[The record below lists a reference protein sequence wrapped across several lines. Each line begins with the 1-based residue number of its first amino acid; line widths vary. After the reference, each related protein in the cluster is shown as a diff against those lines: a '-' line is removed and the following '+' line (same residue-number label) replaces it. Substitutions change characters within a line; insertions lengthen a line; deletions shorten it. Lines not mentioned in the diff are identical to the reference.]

1 MITLKIG
8 IESVNIDARGMADKL
23 ENDRAFWTFAASE
36 WHRLYAPYV
45 PFESGTL
52 RDSVTIEP
60 KTITH
65 NAPYAHYQYTGD
77 VYGPNY
83 PITQNGVQVGFFSTP
98 NRPKHKTGGRLKYK
112 GPHASAK
119 WDLAAAPTQLP
130 NLASSM
136 QAYIDSGRL
145 KLDG

>member
-1 MITLKIG
+1 MRISFGLK
-8 IESVNIDARGMADKL
+8 SVNINARGMADKL
-23 ENDRAFWTFAASE
+23 ENDSAFWTFAASE

-52 RDSVTIEP
+52 RDSVTITP

-83 PITQNGVQVGFFSTP
+83 PITQNGVRVGYYSPP
-98 NRPKHKTGGRLKYK
+98 NRPKYPTGKRLKYK
-112 GPHASAK
+112 NPKAAAK
-119 WDLAAAPTQLP
+119 WDQVAAGTQLP
-130 NLASSM
+130 KLVSSL

>member
-1 MITLKIG
+1 MRIYFGL
-8 IESVNIDARGMADKL
+8 ESVKIDARGMADKL
-23 ENDRAFWTFAASE
+23 ENDKAFWKFAASE

-65 NAPYAHYQYTGD
+65 RAPYAHYQYTGE

-98 NRPKHKTGGRLKYK
+98 NRSKHKTGGKLKYK
-112 GPHASAK
+112 NPKAAAK
-119 WDLAAAPTQLP
+119 WDQAAAPTQKPKLV
-130 NLASSM
+130 SSL

>member
-1 MITLKIG
+1 MRISFGLK
-8 IESVNIDARGMADKL
+8 SVNINARGMADKL
-23 ENDRAFWTFAASE
+23 ENDSTFWTFAASE

-45 PFESGTL
+45 PFESGAL
-52 RDSVTIEP
+52 RDSVTITP

-77 VYGPNY
+77 VYVPNY
-83 PITQNGVQVGFFSTP
+83 PITQNGVRVGYYSPP
-98 NRPKHKTGGRLKYK
+98 NRPKYPTGKRLKYK
-112 GPHASAK
+112 NPKAAAK
-119 WDLAAAPTQLP
+119 WDQVAAATQTPKLV
-130 NLASSM
+130 SSL

>member
-1 MITLKIG
+1 MQIRFGLK
-8 IESVNIDARGMADKL
+8 SVDINARGMAARL
-23 ENDRAFWTFAASE
+23 QNDSAFWTYAATE
-36 WHRLYAPYV
+36 WHRLYSPYV
-45 PFESGTL
+45 PFESGAL
-52 RDSVTIEP
+52 RDSVTIAP

-83 PITQNGVQVGFFSTP
+83 PITQNGVRVGYYSPP
-98 NRPKHKTGGRLKYK
+98 NRPKHPTGGKLKYK
-112 GPHASAK
+112 NPKAAAK
-119 WDLAAAPTQLP
+119 WDQVAAPTQTPKLV
-130 NLASSM
+130 SSL

>member
-8 IESVNIDARGMADKL
+8 IESVNINARGMADKL

-65 NAPYAHYQYTGD
+65 NAPYAHYQYTGE

-83 PITQNGVQVGFFSTP
+83 PIIQNGVLVGFYSKP
-98 NRPKHKTGGRLKYK
+98 NRPKQKMGRSLKYK
-112 GPHASAK
+112 NPKASKK
-119 WDLAAAPTQLP
+119 WDLAAAPTQAQ

>member
-1 MITLKIG
+1 MRISFGLK
-8 IESVNIDARGMADKL
+8 SVNINARGMADKL
-23 ENDRAFWTFAASE
+23 ENDSAFWTYAASE

-45 PFESGTL
+45 PFESGAL
-52 RDSVTIEP
+52 RDSVTIAP

-65 NAPYAHYQYTGD
+65 NAPYAHYQYTGE

-83 PITQNGVQVGFFSTP
+83 PITQNGVRVGYYSPP
-98 NRPKHKTGGRLKYK
+98 NRPKYPTGKRLKYK
-112 GPHASAK
+112 NPKAAAK
-119 WDLAAAPTQLP
+119 WDQVAAATQTPKLV
-130 NLASSM
+130 SSL

>member
-1 MITLKIG
+1 MRISFELQ
-8 IESVNIDARGMADKL
+8 SANINARGMVDKL
-23 ENDRAFWTFAASE
+23 ENNSAFWTFAASE

-45 PFESGTL
+45 PFESGAL
-52 RDSVTIEP
+52 RDSVTIAP

-65 NAPYAHYQYTGD
+65 NAPYAHYQYTGE

-83 PITQNGVQVGFFSTP
+83 PITQNGVRVGYYSTP
-98 NRPKHKTGGRLKYK
+98 NRPKQRTGKKLKYK
-112 GPHASAK
+112 NPKAAAK
-119 WDLAAAPTQLP
+119 WDQVAAATQKPKLI
-130 NLASSM
+130 SSL

>member
-1 MITLKIG
+1 MRISFGLK
-8 IESVNIDARGMADKL
+8 SVNINARGMADKL
-23 ENDRAFWTFAASE
+23 ENDSAFWTYAASE

-45 PFESGTL
+45 PFESGAL
-52 RDSVTIEP
+52 RDSVTIAP

-83 PITQNGVQVGFFSTP
+83 PITQNGVRVGYYSPP
-98 NRPKHKTGGRLKYK
+98 NRPKHPTGKRLKYK
-112 GPHASAK
+112 NPKAAAK
-119 WDLAAAPTQLP
+119 WDEVAAGTQLP
-130 NLASSM
+130 KLVSSL

>member
-1 MITLKIG
+1 MRIYFGL
-8 IESVNIDARGMADKL
+8 ESVKIDARGMADKL
-23 ENDRAFWTFAASE
+23 ENDRTFWKFAASE

-45 PFESGTL
+45 PFESGAL
-52 RDSVTIEP
+52 RDSVTIAP

-65 NAPYAHYQYTGD
+65 RAPYAHYQYTGE

-98 NRPKHKTGGRLKYK
+98 NRPKHKTGGKLKYMNPK
-112 GPHASAK
+112 AAAK
-119 WDLAAAPTQLP
+119 WDQAAAPTQKPKLV
-130 NLASSM
+130 SSL

>member
-1 MITLKIG
+1 MKIRFGLKTVEI
-8 IESVNIDARGMADKL
+8 NARGMADRL
-23 ENDRAFWTFAASE
+23 ENNSAFWTFAASE

-52 RDSVTIEP
+52 RDSVTIAP

-65 NAPYAHYQYTGD
+65 NAPYAHYQYIGD

-83 PITQNGVQVGFFSTP
+83 PITQNGVRVGFFSIP
-98 NRPKHKTGGRLKYK
+98 NRPKHKTGGKLKYK
-112 GPHASAK
+112 NPLAAAK
-119 WDLAAAPTQLP
+119 WDQVAAGTQKPKLV
-130 NLASSM
+130 SSL

-145 KLDG
+145 KLNG

>member
-1 MITLKIG
+1 MRISFGL
-8 IESVNIDARGMADKL
+8 ESVKIDARGMADKL
-23 ENDRAFWTFAASE
+23 ENDRTFWTFAASE

-52 RDSVTIEP
+52 RDSVTIAP

-83 PITQNGVQVGFFSTP
+83 PITQNGVRVGFFSIP
-98 NRPKHKTGGRLKYK
+98 NRPKHKTGGKLKYK
-112 GPHASAK
+112 NPKAAAK
-119 WDLAAAPTQLP
+119 WDQVAAATQAPKLV
-130 NLASSM
+130 SSL

>member
-1 MITLKIG
+1 MRISFELQ
-8 IESVNIDARGMADKL
+8 SANINARGMADKL
-23 ENDRAFWTFAASE
+23 ENDSAFWTFAASE

-45 PFESGTL
+45 PFESGAL

-83 PITQNGVQVGFFSTP
+83 PITQNGVRVGYYSPP
-98 NRPKHKTGGRLKYK
+98 NRPKSRTGERLKYK
-112 GPHASAK
+112 NPLASAK
-119 WDLAAAPTQLP
+119 WDEAAAPTQLP
-130 NLASSM
+130 KLVSSL

-145 KLDG
+145 KING

>member
-1 MITLKIG
+1 MRISFGLQ
-8 IESVNIDARGMADKL
+8 SVNIDVRGMVDKL
-23 ENDRAFWTFAASE
+23 ENDSAFWTFAASE

-52 RDSVTIEP
+52 RDSVTIAP

-83 PITQNGVQVGFFSTP
+83 PITQNGVRVGYYSTP
-98 NRPKHKTGGRLKYK
+98 NRPKHKTGGKLKYK
-112 GPHASAK
+112 NPKAAAK
-119 WDLAAAPTQLP
+119 WDQVAAGTQKP
-130 NLASSM
+130 KLASSL

>member
-1 MITLKIG
+1 MRISFGL
-8 IESVNIDARGMADKL
+8 ESVKIDAHGMADKL
-23 ENDRAFWTFAASE
+23 ENDSAFWTYAASE

-45 PFESGTL
+45 PFESGAL
-52 RDSVTIEP
+52 RDSVTIAP

-65 NAPYAHYQYTGD
+65 NAPYAHYQYTGE

-83 PITQNGVQVGFFSTP
+83 PITQNGVRVGYYSPP
-98 NRPKHKTGGRLKYK
+98 NRPKQRTGGKLKYK
-112 GPHASAK
+112 NPKAAAK
-119 WDLAAAPTQLP
+119 WDQVAAPTQTPKLV
-130 NLASSM
+130 SSL

>member
-1 MITLKIG
+1 MRISLG
-8 IESVNIDARGMADKL
+8 LESVKIDARGMADKL
-23 ENDRAFWTFAASE
+23 ENDKAFWKFAASE

-45 PFESGTL
+45 PFESGAL
-52 RDSVTIEP
+52 RDSVTIAP

-65 NAPYAHYQYTGD
+65 NAPYAHYQYTGE

-83 PITQNGVQVGFFSTP
+83 PITQNGVRVGYYSTP
-98 NRPKHKTGGRLKYK
+98 NRPKQRTGKKLKYK
-112 GPHASAK
+112 NPKAAAK
-119 WDLAAAPTQLP
+119 WDEVAAGTQLP
-130 NLASSM
+130 KLVSSL

>member
-1 MITLKIG
+1 MRIYFGL
-8 IESVNIDARGMADKL
+8 ESVKIDARGMADKL
-23 ENDRAFWTFAASE
+23 ENDKAFWKFAASE

-52 RDSVTIEP
+52 RDSVTIKP

-65 NAPYAHYQYTGD
+65 RAPYAHYQYTGE
-77 VYGPNY
+77 VYGPKP

-98 NRPKHKTGGRLKYK
+98 NRPKHKTGGKLKYK
-112 GPHASAK
+112 NPKAAAK
-119 WDLAAAPTQLP
+119 WDQAAAPTQKPKLV
-130 NLASSM
+130 SSL

-145 KLDG
+145 RLDG

>member
-1 MITLKIG
+1 MRIYFGL
-8 IESVNIDARGMADKL
+8 ESVKIDARGMADKL
-23 ENDRAFWTFAASE
+23 ENDKAFWKFAASE
-36 WHRLYAPYV
+36 WHRLYAAYV
-45 PFESGTL
+45 PFESGAL
-52 RDSVTIEP
+52 RDSVTITP

-83 PITQNGVQVGFFSTP
+83 PITQNGVRVGYYSPP
-98 NRPKHKTGGRLKYK
+98 NRPKHPTGGKLKYK
-112 GPHASAK
+112 NPKAAAK
-119 WDLAAAPTQLP
+119 WDQVAAPTQTPKLV
-130 NLASSM
+130 SSL

>member
-1 MITLKIG
+1 MQITFGLK
-8 IESVNIDARGMADKL
+8 SANINARGMADKL
-23 ENDRAFWTFAASE
+23 ENDSAFWTYAASE
-36 WHRLYAPYV
+36 WHKLYSPYV

-52 RDSVTIEP
+52 RDSVTIAP
-60 KTITH
+60 NTITH

-83 PITQNGVQVGFFSTP
+83 PITQNGVRVGYYSPT
-98 NRPKHKTGGRLKYK
+98 NRPKHPTGKRLKYK
-112 GPHASAK
+112 NPKAAAK
-119 WDLAAAPTQLP
+119 WDQVAAATQAPKLI
-130 NLASSM
+130 SSL

>member
-1 MITLKIG
+1 MRISFEL
-8 IESVNIDARGMADKL
+8 ESVNINARGMVDKL
-23 ENDRAFWTFAASE
+23 ENNSAFWTFAASE

-45 PFESGTL
+45 PFESGAL

-65 NAPYAHYQYTGD
+65 NAPYAHYQYTGE

-83 PITQNGVQVGFFSTP
+83 PITQNGARVGYYSPP
-98 NRPKHKTGGRLKYK
+98 NRPKQRTGKKLKYK
-112 GPHASAK
+112 NPKAAAK
-119 WDLAAAPTQLP
+119 WDQVAAATQTPKLV
-130 NLASSM
+130 SSL

>member
-1 MITLKIG
+1 MRIRFGL
-8 IESVNIDARGMADKL
+8 ESVNINARGMMDKL
-23 ENDRAFWTFAASE
+23 ENDRTFWTFAASE

-52 RDSVTIEP
+52 RDSVTIAP

-65 NAPYAHYQYTGD
+65 NAPYAHYQYTGE

-83 PITQNGVQVGFFSTP
+83 PITQNGVRVGFFSIP
-98 NRPKHKTGGRLKYK
+98 NRPKTRTGRRLKYK
-112 GPHASAK
+112 NPMAAAK
-119 WDLAAAPTQLP
+119 WDQVAAGTQLP
-130 NLASSM
+130 KLVSSM
-136 QAYIDSGRL
+136 QTYIDSGRL

>member
-1 MITLKIG
+1 MRISFGLK
-8 IESVNIDARGMADKL
+8 SVNINARGMADKL
-23 ENDRAFWTFAASE
+23 ENDSAFWTFAASE

-45 PFESGTL
+45 PFESGAL
-52 RDSVTIEP
+52 RDSVTIAP

-83 PITQNGVQVGFFSTP
+83 PITQNGVRVGFFSPP
-98 NRPKHKTGGRLKYK
+98 NRPKHPTGKRLKYK
-112 GPHASAK
+112 SPKAAAK
-119 WDLAAAPTQLP
+119 WDQGAAPTQTPKLV
-130 NLASSM
+130 SSL

>member
-1 MITLKIG
+1 MRISFGLG
-8 IESVNIDARGMADKL
+8 SVNIDVRGMVDKL
-23 ENDRAFWTFAASE
+23 ENDSAFWTFAASE

-45 PFESGTL
+45 PFESGAL
-52 RDSVTIEP
+52 RDSVTIAP

-65 NAPYAHYQYTGD
+65 NAPYAHYQYTGE

-83 PITQNGVQVGFFSTP
+83 PITQNGVRVGYYSTP
-98 NRPKHKTGGRLKYK
+98 NRPKQRTGKKLKYK
-112 GPHASAK
+112 NPKAAAK
-119 WDLAAAPTQLP
+119 WDEVAAGTQLP
-130 NLASSM
+130 KLVSSL